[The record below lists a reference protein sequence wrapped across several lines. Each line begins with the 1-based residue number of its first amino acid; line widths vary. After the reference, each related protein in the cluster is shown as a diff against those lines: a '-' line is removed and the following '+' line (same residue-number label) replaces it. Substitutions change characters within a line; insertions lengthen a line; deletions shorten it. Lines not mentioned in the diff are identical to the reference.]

1 MSQRLLVQVET
12 RGYDVNHRDPEN
24 VTLLHWASINNR
36 VDIVKYLLVK
46 GPGLAFLSFLGR
58 CDVAATCSWL

>member
-46 GPGLAFLSFLGR
+46 GPGLSFLSFLGR
-58 CDVAATCSWL
+58 C